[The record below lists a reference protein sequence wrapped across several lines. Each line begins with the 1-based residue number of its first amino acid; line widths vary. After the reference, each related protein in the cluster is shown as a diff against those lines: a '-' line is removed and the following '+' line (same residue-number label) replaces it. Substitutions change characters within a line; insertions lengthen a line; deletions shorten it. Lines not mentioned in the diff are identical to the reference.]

1 MGCIKADK
9 ISHLV
14 IQKDRIDLSLTKI
27 ICNDIGETLDSPD
40 TLW

>member
-14 IQKDRIDLSLTKI
+14 IQKDRIDPSLTKI